1 MNKADSERL
10 GSALDQLGLREVEN
24 SEEADVLVL
33 NSCVVRQSAEDRV
46 VGNLNLAKPIK
57 KQKPDQILALMGCMV
72 GPKTDDLQKRF
83 PHVDLFM
90 RPQEYSPLLDLVG
103 KAQGLDWEGCVGSL
117 APITPEVSTYVPII
131 HGCDL
136 MCTFCI
142 IPYRRGRQISRPVD
156 EVVKE
161 VELLAAR
168 GVREVTV
175 LGQTVD
181 AYGLDLQGEPDLS
194 VLFEALN
201 DISGLSRIRF
211 LTSHPSFMSQR
222 IIDSVRD
229 LPKVCE
235 HINLPVQSGDDGVL
249 ERMRRPYSKQ
259 QYREL
264 VYRVRDS
271 VPGVSITTDLIVGFP
286 GETEAEY
293 ENSVDLLRELKFDKV
308 HCAAYSTRPGTTAD
322 RTMDDNVPHEE
333 KKRRLKEV
341 DNLQQNILK
350 TINASLVGENVE
362 VMIEGRKQAKWQSR
376 TRTDKIVF
384 FESDNHQ
391 IGDLA
396 TVTISSATAW
406 SLQGTLSVV

>member
-1 MNKADSERL
+1 
-10 GSALDQLGLREVEN
+10 
-24 SEEADVLVL
+24 
-33 NSCVVRQSAEDRV
+33 
-46 VGNLNLAKPIK
+46 
-57 KQKPDQILALMGCMV
+57 
-72 GPKTDDLQKRF
+72 
-83 PHVDLFM
+83 
-90 RPQEYSPLLDLVG
+90 
-103 KAQGLDWEGCVGSL
+103 
-117 APITPEVSTYVPII
+117 
-131 HGCDL
+131 
-136 MCTFCI
+136 
-142 IPYRRGRQISRPVD
+142 
-156 EVVKE
+156 
-161 VELLAAR
+161 
-168 GVREVTV
+168 
-175 LGQTVD
+175 
-181 AYGLDLQGEPDLS
+181 
-194 VLFEALN
+194 
-201 DISGLSRIRF
+201 
-211 LTSHPSFMSQR
+211 
-222 IIDSVRD
+222 
-229 LPKVCE
+229 
-235 HINLPVQSGDDGVL
+235 
-249 ERMRRPYSKQ
+249 
-259 QYREL
+259 
-264 VYRVRDS
+264 

-308 HCAAYSTRPGTTAD
+308 HCAAYSTRPGTTAY